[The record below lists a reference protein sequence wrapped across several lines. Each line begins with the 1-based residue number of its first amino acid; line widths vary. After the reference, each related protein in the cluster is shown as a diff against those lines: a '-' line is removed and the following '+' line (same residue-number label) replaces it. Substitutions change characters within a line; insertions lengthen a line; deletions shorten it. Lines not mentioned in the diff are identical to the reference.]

1 MLRGPDTL
9 GSTTSLVGI
18 YSIMRAIQVIAEY
31 GVKTYMPWF
40 EQHILDSTSSGTDA
54 LSTADVLG
62 PDAGVEAS
70 GGVS

>member
-1 MLRGPDTL
+1 
-9 GSTTSLVGI
+9 
-18 YSIMRAIQVIAEY
+18 MRAIQVIAEY